1 MEKELKDLK
10 KFKIITIICIVLSVI
25 MMSIS
30 TALMIIFADNGYICG
45 AVLMFAVLI
54 IDVLG
59 YFYNFKTLESIV
71 DQEENIKNRQKN
83 LQKLKEFEEKLK
95 KDSEELIKM
104 LQNFNNS
111 VNYEQNIYSNL
122 QFREEIIKNCY
133 GKLTNKDLKNDFMK
147 EIVATEHFDNN
158 SSKDVTVKDAIEK
171 FKEYKFILRTPYEK
185 ILSRYE
191 EKQAVLDK
199 YIKGEQNGSKTSEK
213 SPKNDK

>member
-10 KFKIITIICIVLSVI
+10 KFKIITIICIALNACLAI
-25 MMSIS
+25 YCATMMSIW
-30 TALMIIFADNGYICG
+30 AGEGYIFG
-45 AVLMFAVLI
+45 AITMFLLI
-54 IDVLG
+54 CANIFS
-59 YFYNFKTLESIV
+59 YFYNFTTLENV
-71 DQEENIKNRQKN
+71 AEQEENIKNQQKN

-104 LQNFNNS
+104 LQNFNNL

-133 GKLTNKDLKNDFMK
+133 GKLTNKDLKNDFLK
-147 EIVATEHFDNN
+147 EIIATEHFDDN

-171 FKEYKFILRTPYEK
+171 FKEYKFVLRTPYEK
-185 ILSRYE
+185 ILDRYE

-199 YIKGEQNGSKTSEK
+199 YIKSEQNGSKTSKK
-213 SPKNDK
+213 SQKNNK